1 MTLLTQI
8 YEKILS
14 CNEKN
19 KKKKKKIIKEKQKWK
34 LINFLFIFI

>member
-19 KKKKKKIIKEKQKWK
+19 KKKKKKKKRKTKME
-34 LINFLFIFI
+34 IN

>member
-19 KKKKKKIIKEKQKWK
+19 KKKKKKNKKRKTKME
-34 LINFLFIFI
+34 IN